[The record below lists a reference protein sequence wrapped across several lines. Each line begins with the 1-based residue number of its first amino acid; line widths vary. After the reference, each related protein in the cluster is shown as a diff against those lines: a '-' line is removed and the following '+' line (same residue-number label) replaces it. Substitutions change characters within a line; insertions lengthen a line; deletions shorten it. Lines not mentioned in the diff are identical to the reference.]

1 MTSPAEQALAQARA
15 AVERDAAGVVRPQ
28 EVDDAVA
35 HRRWWLEQWPAG
47 APHLLGLLAQ
57 DVQEAVHERDPGWPA
72 CREPSCPAV
81 GGHPLLVEPDLGPDP
96 FWTCHRTG
104 LPVAPVG
111 GLPHGAA
118 GRGAG

>member
-1 MTSPAEQALAQARA
+1 MTQSAEQTLAQARA

-28 EVDDAVA
+28 EVDDAVI
-35 HRRWWLEQWPAG
+35 HRRWWLDQWPAG

-72 CREPSCPAV
+72 CTEPSCPAV
-81 GGHPLLVEPDLGPDP
+81 GGHPLLVEPDLDPDP
-96 FWTCHRTG
+96 FWACHRTG

-111 GLPHGAA
+111 GLPRDAA
-118 GRGAG
+118 GRGVG